1 MRRLP
6 REHGFDA
13 PSDSRKR
20 PVQFAEEP
28 VPNGPLCIEDKAGGE
43 TADFPSVL
51 RLGVPIEE
59 HGQFQRH
66 LARKALNAAF
76 AFGHVDGNDFKRLI
90 AKRLSEP
97 LKRG

>member
-6 REHGFDA
+6 REHGFNA

-28 VPNGPLCIEDKAGGE
+28 VTDSPFCIEDKAGGE
-43 TADFPSVL
+43 AADLPGML
-51 RLGVPIEE
+51 RLGVPVEE
-59 HGQFQRH
+59 YGQFQRH

-76 AFGHVDGNDFKRLI
+76 AFGHVDGYDFKRLI